1 METFDP
7 SSASFLNIL
16 HLRIHFLIPYEDGPD
31 KNMLGQSRIPK
42 IEPKLTKRKFFY
54 EELTF

>member
-7 SSASFLNIL
+7 SSASFLNFL
-16 HLRIHFLIPYEDGPD
+16 HLTIHSLIPYGDGPD

-42 IEPKLTKRKFFY
+42 IEPRVTKRKIFY

>member
-7 SSASFLNIL
+7 SSASFLNFL
-16 HLRIHFLIPYEDGPD
+16 HLRIRLLIPYEDGPD

-42 IEPKLTKRKFFY
+42 NPQNQDWPKEIFL
-54 EELTF
+54 